1 MVHEFGYSNCFSR
14 ACGVVYIISVLL
26 VIMRKMVVRMNI
38 DTLNPVIRK
47 YQSNM
52 LDIIEEYELLELV
65 RTDFE
70 KGLKIHLSKITV
82 RKGRRY
88 EEIKWPKTFD
98 VMLLK
103 ENGREY
109 IVLISSK
116 VPDSAFRRLFDRFKI
131 DIIVTHPTY
140 FKDGVMTF
148 SMMGGPGDLKKALRA
163 MKFVG
168 KVHEVSFHKA
178 VFEEHS
184 ALSLLTEKQKEIV
197 IEAMKNG
204 YYDYPRKIDAG
215 GVAEKVGVTKATA
228 LEHLRKAEGRLMKS
242 LLIGY

>member
-1 MVHEFGYSNCFSR
+1 
-14 ACGVVYIISVLL
+14 
-26 VIMRKMVVRMNI
+26 MRKMVVKMNI
-38 DTLNPVIRK
+38 DTLNPIVKR

-52 LDIIEEYELLELV
+52 LDIMEEYELLELV

-88 EEIKWPKTFD
+88 EELKWPKNFD

-103 ENGREY
+103 ETGREH

-116 VPDSAFRRLFDRFKI
+116 VPDSAFRKLFDKFRM
-131 DIIVTHPTY
+131 DIIITHPTF
-140 FKDGVMTF
+140 FKNGVMTF
-148 SMMGGPGDLKKALRA
+148 SMLGDPGELKKALTA

-168 KVHEVSFHKA
+168 KIHDVSYHKA

-184 ALSLLTEKQKEIV
+184 ALSLLTDKQKEIL

-215 GVAEKVGVTKATA
+215 GVAEKVGITKATA
-228 LEHLRKAEGRLMKS
+228 LEHLRKAEGRVMKS
-242 LLIGY
+242 LLVGYN